1 MLRQRHQFDTH
12 IEIVT
17 PENIA
22 FKYRV
27 AGPFRRLPAYLI
39 DLLIRA
45 AIQAVAA
52 VIFAISAWILGIGGM
67 WLLGANLVLLFLL
80 MWFYGGW
87 FEAYYNGQ
95 TPGKRLMQIR
105 VVSVDGQPI
114 TGMQAVLRNVL
125 RAIDWVG
132 FYQVG
137 LWAAMFNDRFQRLG
151 DLASGTM
158 VIIEQRPWQPG
169 VVWTGT
175 PEVIRLAGLVP
186 ASFQPDRSFS
196 RTVALYVQRRRMFSW
211 ARRMEMSRHLGEP
224 LRQKFDLPTRTDL
237 DLLLCAIYHRTFI
250 TDRPQEPSSTEPSST
265 GSPFQASPLPVAQLD
280 EGGDE

>member
-1 MLRQRHQFDTH
+1 MLREQHQFDTH

-45 AIQAVAA
+45 AIQGVAA
-52 VIFAISAWILGIGGM
+52 VLFMIAAWILGIGGM
-67 WLLGANLVLLFLL
+67 WLIGANLVLLFLL

-87 FEAYYNGQ
+87 FEAYFNGQ

-125 RAIDWVG
+125 RAIDSVF

-137 LWAAMFNDRFQRLG
+137 LWAAMFTDRFQRLG

-175 PEVIRLAGLVP
+175 PEVIRLAGLIP
-186 ASFQPDRSFS
+186 ASFQPDHSLS
-196 RTVALYVQRRRMFSW
+196 HIVALYVQRRRMFSW
-211 ARRMEMSRHLGEP
+211 ARRMEMARHLGEP
-224 LRQKFDLPTRTDL
+224 LRQKFDLPSQTDL
-237 DLLLCAIYHRTFI
+237 DLLLCAIYHRKFI
-250 TDRPQEPSSTEPSST
+250 TDRPQETLAT
-265 GSPFQASPLPVAQLD
+265 GSPFRESPLPIAQLD
-280 EGGDE
+280 EGSSG